1 MAETPDGN
9 KNKASRKA
17 ASTQTTAAKPRKT
30 VAKRG
35 AAKET
40 APMTNTATA
49 NPTGTAA
56 PVTPAVA
63 GTTSSGADGTGTSSE
78 HRAEAKSRFNA
89 AVQEAKAGAAAL
101 RAEAGERAS
110 AYRSQARGKGG
121 SLAADARGYG
131 EEAKTRGRELA
142 IEGKARLSGGI
153 ASLSRMVADNAH
165 VVDEK
170 LGAQYGDYART
181 ASRSLDDTA
190 AKLDQKSLEELT
202 EDGREFVRRSP
213 GLAIGM
219 AAVAGYML
227 SRIFGGS
234 RR

>member
-1 MAETPDGN
+1 MAKTPDN
-9 KNKASRKA
+9 NSAKASTKS
-17 ASTQTTAAKPRKT
+17 ASKKTSAAKPRKT
-30 VAKRG
+30 VAKTG
-35 AAKET
+35 TAKET
-40 APMTNTATA
+40 APMTNTAT
-49 NPTGTAA
+49 TT
-56 PVTPAVA
+56 TPATPATSA
-63 GTTSSGADGTGTSSE
+63 GTNTSATGGSE
-78 HRAEAKSRFNA
+78 HRAEAKTRFNA
-89 AVQEAKAGAAAL
+89 AVQEAMAGAAAL
-101 RAEAGERAS
+101 RAEAGERAN
-110 AYRSQARGKGG
+110 AYRSQARGKSD
-121 SLAADARGYG
+121 SLAADAKGYC
-131 EEAKTRGRELA
+131 EESKTRGRELA
-142 IEGKARLSGGI
+142 NEGKAKLSGGI

-190 AKLDQKSLEELT
+190 NRLDQKSLDELT
-202 EDGREFVRRSP
+202 EDGREFVRKSP

>member
-1 MAETPDGN
+1 MAKTPDN
-9 KNKASRKA
+9 NSAKASTKS
-17 ASTQTTAAKPRKT
+17 ASKKTSAAKPRKT
-30 VAKRG
+30 VAKTG
-35 AAKET
+35 TAKET
-40 APMTNTATA
+40 APMTNTAT
-49 NPTGTAA
+49 TT
-56 PVTPAVA
+56 TPATPATSA
-63 GTTSSGADGTGTSSE
+63 GTNTSATGGSE
-78 HRAEAKSRFNA
+78 HRAEAKTRFNA
-89 AVQEAKAGAAAL
+89 AVQEAKT
-101 RAEAGERAS
+101 
-110 AYRSQARGKGG
+110 K
-121 SLAADARGYG
+121 
-131 EEAKTRGRELA
+131 GRELA
-142 IEGKARLSGGI
+142 NEGKAKLSGGI

-190 AKLDQKSLEELT
+190 NRLDQKSLDELT
-202 EDGREFVRRSP
+202 EDGREFVRKSP

>member
-1 MAETPDGN
+1 MAETPNSNN
-9 KNKASRKA
+9 KKASTKTA
-17 ASTQTTAAKPRKT
+17 AKQTTAAKPRKT
-30 VAKRG
+30 VAKTG

-40 APMTNTATA
+40 APMTNTATS
-49 NPTGTAA
+49 PK
-56 PVTPAVA
+56 
-63 GTTSSGADGTGTSSE
+63 TTTGTSGATDTGASNE
-78 HRAEAKSRFNA
+78 HRAEAKTRFNA

-110 AYRSQARGKGG
+110 AYRSQARGKGDA
-121 SLAADARGYG
+121 LATDAKGYG
-131 EEAKTRGRELA
+131 EEAKTKGRELA
-142 IEGKARLSGGI
+142 NDGKAKLSGGI

-190 AKLDQKSLEELT
+190 AKLDQKSLDELT
-202 EDGREFVRRSP
+202 EDGREFVRKSP
-213 GLAIGM
+213 GLAIGI

>member
-1 MAETPDGN
+1 
-9 KNKASRKA
+9 
-17 ASTQTTAAKPRKT
+17 
-30 VAKRG
+30 
-35 AAKET
+35 
-40 APMTNTATA
+40 MTNTATTTKTPA
-49 NPTGTAA
+49 AKTGTATTA
-56 PVTPAVA
+56 PGAIDTGA
-63 GTTSSGADGTGTSSE
+63 GNE
-78 HRAEAKSRFNA
+78 HRAEAKTRFNA

-110 AYRSQARGKGG
+110 AYRTQARGKGDA
-121 SLAADARGYG
+121 LATDAKGYG
-131 EEAKTRGRELA
+131 EEAKTKGRELA
-142 IEGKARLSGGI
+142 NDGKAKLSGGI
-153 ASLSRMVADNAH
+153 SSLSRMVADNAH

-190 AKLDQKSLEELT
+190 ARLDQKSIDELT
-202 EDGREFVRRSP
+202 EDGREFVRKSP

>member
-1 MAETPDGN
+1 MDTGAGN
-9 KNKASRKA
+9 
-17 ASTQTTAAKPRKT
+17 
-30 VAKRG
+30 
-35 AAKET
+35 
-40 APMTNTATA
+40 
-49 NPTGTAA
+49 
-56 PVTPAVA
+56 
-63 GTTSSGADGTGTSSE
+63 E
-78 HRAEAKSRFNA
+78 HRAEAKTRFNA

-110 AYRSQARGKGG
+110 AYRTQARGKGDA
-121 SLAADARGYG
+121 LATDAKGYG
-131 EEAKTRGRELA
+131 EEAKTKGRELA
-142 IEGKARLSGGI
+142 NDGKAKLSGGI
-153 ASLSRMVADNAH
+153 SSLSRMVADNAH

-190 AKLDQKSLEELT
+190 ARLDQKSIDELT
-202 EDGREFVRRSP
+202 EDGREFVRKSP

>member
-1 MAETPDGN
+1 
-9 KNKASRKA
+9 
-17 ASTQTTAAKPRKT
+17 
-30 VAKRG
+30 
-35 AAKET
+35 
-40 APMTNTATA
+40 MTNTAT
-49 NPTGTAA
+49 TT
-56 PVTPAVA
+56 TPATPATSA
-63 GTTSSGADGTGTSSE
+63 GTNTSATGGSE
-78 HRAEAKSRFNA
+78 HRAEAKTRFNA

-101 RAEAGERAS
+101 RAEAGERAN
-110 AYRSQARGKGG
+110 AYRSQARGKSG
-121 SLAADARGYG
+121 SLAADAKGYG
-131 EEAKTRGRELA
+131 EEAKTKGRELA
-142 IEGKARLSGGI
+142 NEGKAKLSGGI

-190 AKLDQKSLEELT
+190 NRLDQKSLDELT
-202 EDGREFVRRSP
+202 EDGREFVRKSP

>member
-1 MAETPDGN
+1 MAQTPSSN
-9 KNKASRKA
+9 NEKASTITA
-17 ASTQTTAAKPRKT
+17 AKQTTAAKPRKT
-30 VAKRG
+30 VAKTG

-40 APMTNTATA
+40 APMTNTATSPNTATA
-49 NPTGTAA
+49 NPVTAGTAE
-56 PVTPAVA
+56 
-63 GTTSSGADGTGTSSE
+63 TGVSNE
-78 HRAEAKSRFNA
+78 HRAEAKTRFNA

-101 RAEAGERAS
+101 RAEAGERAN
-110 AYRSQARGKGG
+110 AYRSQARGKGEA
-121 SLAADARGYG
+121 LAGDAKGYG
-131 EEAKTRGRELA
+131 AEAKTKGRELA
-142 IEGKARLSGGI
+142 NEGKTKLSGGI
-153 ASLSRMVADNAH
+153 ASLSKMVAENAH

-190 AKLDQKSLEELT
+190 AKLDQKSIDELT
-202 EDGREFVRRSP
+202 EDGREFVRKSP